1 MGKTSAIDLFD
12 NASAMPSASVSND
25 DVKLESLR
33 RAIQGPFMGRLP
45 VLIPLIVISITAAS
59 IPQRALLWV
68 LILSFLSST
77 VLAVIASRR
86 VGVAIEEKRPHQ
98 KSVSIW
104 LAVEFVGAAIWGL
117 MLGPISDSSL
127 IGPERAI
134 ITAVIMVTIT
144 SSCLITRN
152 SAGMPKAIIAGFM
165 ATAFPVFAYCY
176 AENGALMLASAFL
189 MLLGLIHLVS
199 KAQNVATRS
208 LKNELE
214 NRRLTKYL
222 ASALDR
228 ARYLSRHDSLTGL
241 LNRRDFEAVANQLST
256 KNSRARMAIIMI
268 DLDHFKSVNDKF
280 GHATGDEVLKT
291 AAEIIKSSV
300 RSQNISVGKDEA
312 MARWGG
318 EEFVIALA
326 STGLDE
332 ATLVAERICKALC
345 EYRDASWPDGLT
357 LTGSLGVAE
366 WHKTEALNEA
376 IDRADLAMFDAKAA
390 GRNQIKTAQRSNKKT
405 AAASIV
411 TDN

>member
-1 MGKTSAIDLFD
+1 MGKASAIDFFN
-12 NASAMPSASVSND
+12 NASDEPSASVSDD

-33 RAIQGPFMGRLP
+33 RAIESPVIGRLP
-45 VLIPLIVISITAAS
+45 VLIPLIVISIAAAS
-59 IPQRALLWV
+59 IPQRALLWA

-77 VLAVIASRR
+77 VLAAIVAGK
-86 VGVAIEEKRPHQ
+86 VGLAIEAKRPHQ
-98 KSVSIW
+98 KTVSLW
-104 LAVEFVGAAIWGL
+104 LTVEFVGAAIWGL
-117 MLGPISDSSL
+117 MLGPISDSSI

-144 SSCLITRN
+144 TSCLVTRN

-165 ATAFPVFAYCY
+165 ATAFPVFAYYY
-176 AENGALMLASAFL
+176 AQNGALMPVSAFL
-189 MLLGLIHLVS
+189 MFLGLIHLVS

-208 LKNELE
+208 LKNEME

-222 ASALDR
+222 ASALDS
-228 ARYLSRHDSLTGL
+228 AQYLSRHDSLTGL
-241 LNRRDFEAVANQLST
+241 LNRRDFEAVANQLSA

-280 GHATGDEVLKT
+280 GHAAGDDVLKT

-300 RSQNISVGKDEA
+300 RSQNMSVGKDEA

-332 ATLVAERICKALC
+332 AALVAERICKALY
-345 EYRDASWPDGLT
+345 EYRDASWPDGLI

-366 WHKTEALNEA
+366 WRKTEALNEA
-376 IDRADLAMFDAKAA
+376 IDRADVAMFDAKAA
-390 GRNQIKTAQRSNKKT
+390 GRNQVKTAKWSSKN

-411 TDN
+411 TDS

>member
-1 MGKTSAIDLFD
+1 MGKPPAKDFFD
-12 NASAMPSASVSND
+12 NASAMPSALASDD

-33 RAIQGPFMGRLP
+33 RAIENPFIVRLP
-45 VLIPLIVISITAAS
+45 ILIPLIVISITAIN
-59 IPQRALLWV
+59 IPQRALLWA
-68 LILSFLSST
+68 LILFFLSNT
-77 VLAVIASRR
+77 VLAAVAAGKVR
-86 VGVAIEEKRPHQ
+86 VAIEEKRPHR
-98 KSVSIW
+98 KTASLW

-144 SSCLITRN
+144 TSCLVTRN
-152 SAGMPKAIIAGFM
+152 SAGMPKAVIAGFM
-165 ATAFPVFAYCY
+165 ITAFSIFVYYY
-176 AENGALMLASAFL
+176 AQNGAAMLATTFL

-199 KAQNVATRS
+199 KAQNVAIRS
-208 LKNELE
+208 LKNEME
-214 NRRLTKYL
+214 NKRLTKFL
-222 ASALDR
+222 AKALDS
-228 ARYLSRHDSLTGL
+228 AQYLSRHDSLTGL
-241 LNRRDFEAVANQLST
+241 LNRRDFEAVANQLSA

-300 RSQNISVGKDEA
+300 RSQNMSVGKDEA

-332 ATLVAERICKALC
+332 AALVAGRICKALC

-366 WHKTEALNEA
+366 WNKTEGLNEA

-390 GRNQIKTAQRSNKKT
+390 GRNQIKTAKRSNKKP
-405 AAASIV
+405 AAASVV
-411 TDN
+411 TDS